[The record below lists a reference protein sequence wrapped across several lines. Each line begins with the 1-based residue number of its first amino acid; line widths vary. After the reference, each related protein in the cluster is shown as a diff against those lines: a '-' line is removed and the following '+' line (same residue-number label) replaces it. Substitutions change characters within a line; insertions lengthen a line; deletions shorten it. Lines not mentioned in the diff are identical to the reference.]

1 MSEVIKTFTGSGSI
15 NFEEDQREDLNS
27 VNDAKSLS
35 DQVVKLKKLE
45 DDLVEKEK
53 ELKELKRHIEL
64 VSGEV
69 IPTMMQEMNISTLKL
84 ADGSSVEV
92 KPVYGASITTAN
104 KEAAYTWLRENGLG
118 DLIKNEI
125 TVSFGRNEDNKA
137 QQYAVLA
144 KGQGFEP
151 VQKLKVEPM
160 TLKALVRERLESGQ
174 EMPSDLFNV
183 FAGNRTKVTRSK

>member
-35 DQVVKLKKLE
+35 DQVVKLKQLE
-45 DDLVEKEK
+45 DDLVDKEK
-53 ELKELKRHIEL
+53 ELKELKRHIDL

-92 KPVYGASITTAN
+92 KPVYGASITVAN

-137 QQYAVLA
+137 SQYAILA